1 VLLVFDNRVAYPKT
15 EPSDRARLLAG
26 EDDEVKQIHLKAGTL
41 NVFKGKNT
49 AHRVT
54 AVEGDRE
61 RIIAVLSFYERP
73 NVRFCEEDQLKSY
86 GRIAV

>member
-1 VLLVFDNRVAYPKT
+1 MIPK
-15 EPSDRARLLAG
+15 
-26 EDDEVKQIHLKAGTL
+26 L

-54 AVEGDRE
+54 AIEGDKE
-61 RIIAVLSFYERP
+61 RIVAVLSFYERP
-73 NVRFCEEDQLKSY
+73 NVRFSKEEQVKFY